1 MEAAAPIAKA
11 ACIGHDFIWKAVSA
25 SEVVVISVGDVR
37 FDDWVEVA
45 VALRVVVV
53 L

>member
-1 MEAAAPIAKA
+1 MEAAAPITNA
-11 ACIGHDFIWKAVSA
+11 ACIGHDFTWKAVFA

-37 FDDWVEVA
+37 FDDWVEVV
-45 VALRVVVV
+45 VALRVIVV